1 MEGLVFSR
9 KNFVLLAV
17 SIVLLIVGF
26 ILLGQG
32 PVFSFASWKAAPVI
46 LVLVYCVLIPWA
58 IIANIKKSDIQPKQT
73 QKSE

>member
-9 KNFVLLAV
+9 KNFVLLAI
-17 SIVLLIVGF
+17 SIVLLVVGY

-32 PVFSFASWKAAPVI
+32 PVYSFASWKAAPVI
-46 LVLVYCVLIPWA
+46 LVLVYCVLIPWS
-58 IIANIKKSDIQPKQT
+58 IIANVKKSDIQPKQT